1 MSDSVD
7 KRWRRR
13 LRSAGSLLA
22 LVITITSARSSLAD
36 HYTVPTGSME
46 PTIQVGDRILVN
58 KLAFGFRI
66 PFSMTYLAT
75 FSDPERGEVVVLR
88 SPVDERTLVKRV
100 VGVPGDQLEVRD
112 GRVFVD
118 GRLLIER
125 HEVVYGPGRD
135 LAPTTIPEGKL
146 LVLGDNRPNS
156 LDGRFFGLVDRDDV
170 YGRAE
175 RIYFSDGFTWDRLS
189 PMTQRGSTR

>member
-1 MSDSVD
+1 
-7 KRWRRR
+7 
-13 LRSAGSLLA
+13 
-22 LVITITSARSSLAD
+22 
-36 HYTVPTGSME
+36 ME

-66 PFSMTYLAT
+66 PFSMTYLSS
-75 FSDPERGEVVVLR
+75 FSTPERGEVVVLR

-100 VGVPGDQLEVRD
+100 VGVPGDRVEVRD

-118 GRLLIER
+118 GRFLEES
-125 HEVVYGPGRD
+125 HDVVYGPGRD
-135 LAPTTIPEGKL
+135 LGPTIIPEGKL

-156 LDGRFFGLVDRDDV
+156 LDGRYFGLVDQEDV

-175 RIYFSDGFTWDRLS
+175 RIYFSDGFTWERLS
-189 PMTQRGSTR
+189 PVTHRGSTR